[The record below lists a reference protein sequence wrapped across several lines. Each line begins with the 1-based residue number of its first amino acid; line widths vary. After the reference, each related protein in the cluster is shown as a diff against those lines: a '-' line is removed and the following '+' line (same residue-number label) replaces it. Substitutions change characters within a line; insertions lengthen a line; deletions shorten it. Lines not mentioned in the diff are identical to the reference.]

1 MAESRVAALRDTSP
15 QSETC
20 WIPLEIGGT
29 HPAKRQASGSHNRP
43 AGRLRWPSRPSGA
56 AGPSM
61 STGARQ
67 ATRTGRLESRL
78 LSVSAAARL
87 LGVSS
92 SSLRAW
98 AAAGRVPHVRTPGG
112 HRRFELDE
120 LVRWLAERGGAPPA
134 PQQRLQE
141 LVPTRRRGDARDR
154 RRPSPPR
161 ATTCSRRSRRSSRA
175 PGPGGADRPSS
186 ARQTR
191 VLGALE
197 SLAEALDAGDLAGCY
212 RDAEWEGFRHGASGQ
227 PGDAPVTEALA
238 LRRAVDRVLGP
249 RSRRPP
255 TARPWSAPSTGWP
268 CGSPRAT
275 PTACA
280 AGCGRPSSDGRLRRP

>member
-1 MAESRVAALRDTSP
+1 MLLPA
-15 QSETC
+15 
-20 WIPLEIGGT
+20 T
-29 HPAKRQASGSHNRP
+29 HPGLDATAN
-43 AGRLRWPSRPSGA
+43 AGREPMNA
-56 AGPSM
+56 YAGQDVERSAP
-61 STGARQ
+61 
-67 ATRTGRLESRL
+67 ATRAPVRPEGPRL

-120 LVRWLAERGGAPPA
+120 LVRWLADRGGAPPA

-141 LVPTRRRGDARDR
+141 LVPTRFEALPATAAVLAGSGDEVLDAFESELARG
-154 RRPSPPR
+154 
-161 ATTCSRRSRRSSRA
+161 RSSRA
-175 PGPGGADRPSS
+175 ARPSA
-186 ARQTR
+186 ARRTR

-197 SLAEALDAGDLAGCY
+197 ALTGALETGDLSSCY

-238 LRRAVDRVLGP
+238 LRRAVDRVLDPMLHEGAP
-249 RSRRPP
+249 ERRVVE
-255 TARPWSAPSTGWP
+255 
-268 CGSPRAT
+268 RALDRM
-275 PTACA
+275 AVRVA
-280 AGCGRPSSDGRLRRP
+280 AGYADGVRCRLRSSLP

>member
-1 MAESRVAALRDTSP
+1 MAT
-15 QSETC
+15 
-20 WIPLEIGGT
+20 
-29 HPAKRQASGSHNRP
+29 
-43 AGRLRWPSRPSGA
+43 
-56 AGPSM
+56 
-61 STGARQ
+61 
-67 ATRTGRLESRL
+67 TGRARLDERTAAASPRTTPEPRL
-78 LSVSAAARL
+78 LTVSAAARL

-120 LVRWLAERGGAPPA
+120 LVRWLSERGGAPPA

-141 LVPTRRRGDARDR
+141 LVPTRVEAMPETARALADAGDEVLAAFEEELARTRPRGAS
-154 RRPSPPR
+154 RPS
-161 ATTCSRRSRRSSRA
+161 A
-175 PGPGGADRPSS
+175 

-191 VLGALE
+191 VLGALD
-197 SLAEALDAGDLAGCY
+197 SLAAALDSGDLAGAY

-249 RSRRPP
+249 ILATRPAEQRAVERSLDRMAVRV
-255 TARPWSAPSTGWP
+255 
-268 CGSPRAT
+268 
-275 PTACA
+275 A
-280 AGCGRPSSDGRLRRP
+280 AGYADGVRCRLRSAIE

>member
-1 MAESRVAALRDTSP
+1 MVLPPSHSRHDRTSP
-15 QSETC
+15 
-20 WIPLEIGGT
+20 P
-29 HPAKRQASGSHNRP
+29 PAAIEVVTAYGAEVGERTPFEPRASARME
-43 AGRLRWPSRPSGA
+43 
-56 AGPSM
+56 GP
-61 STGARQ
+61 
-67 ATRTGRLESRL
+67 RL

-134 PQQRLQE
+134 PQHRLQE
-141 LVPTRRRGDARDR
+141 LVPTRFEAMPGIAAALADAGDDVLAAFEEELARA
-154 RRPSPPR
+154 RP
-161 ATTCSRRSRRSSRA
+161 A
-175 PGPGGADRPSS
+175 GAGRPSS
-186 ARQTR
+186 ARQSR

-197 SLAEALDAGDLAGCY
+197 SLADALASGDLASCY

-238 LRRAVDRVLGP
+238 LRRAVDRVLA
-249 RSRRPP
+249 P
-255 TARPWSAPSTGWP
+255 TLAESAPER
-268 CGSPRAT
+268 RAVERSLDRM
-275 PTACA
+275 AVRVA
-280 AGCGRPSSDGRLRRP
+280 AGYADGVRCRLRSTLE

>member
-1 MAESRVAALRDTSP
+1 MAT
-15 QSETC
+15 
-20 WIPLEIGGT
+20 
-29 HPAKRQASGSHNRP
+29 
-43 AGRLRWPSRPSGA
+43 AG
-56 AGPSM
+56 
-61 STGARQ
+61 GARLDER
-67 ATRTGRLESRL
+67 ATAPVPDAASEPRL
-78 LSVSAAARL
+78 LTVSAAARL

-120 LVRWLAERGGAPPA
+120 LVRWLSDRGGAPPA

-141 LVPTRRRGDARDR
+141 LVPTRVEAMPETARALADAGDEVLAAFEEELARTR
-154 RRPSPPR
+154 
-161 ATTCSRRSRRSSRA
+161 
-175 PGPGGADRPSS
+175 PGGASRPSA

-197 SLAEALDAGDLAGCY
+197 ALAAALDSGDLAGAY

-249 RSRRPP
+249 ILA
-255 TARPWSAPSTGWP
+255 ARPAER
-268 CGSPRAT
+268 RAVERSLDRM
-275 PTACA
+275 AVRVA
-280 AGCGRPSSDGRLRRP
+280 AGYADGVRCRLRSTLE

>member
-1 MAESRVAALRDTSP
+1 MATAP
-15 QSETC
+15 
-20 WIPLEIGGT
+20 
-29 HPAKRQASGSHNRP
+29 
-43 AGRLRWPSRPSGA
+43 
-56 AGPSM
+56 
-61 STGARQ
+61 GARLDERTSGPAPKG
-67 ATRTGRLESRL
+67 ATEPRL
-78 LSVSAAARL
+78 LTVSAAARL

-120 LVRWLAERGGAPPA
+120 LVRWLSERGGAPPA

-141 LVPTRRRGDARDR
+141 LVPTRVEAMPETARALADSGDEVLAAFEEELART
-154 RRPSPPR
+154 RPS
-161 ATTCSRRSRRSSRA
+161 
-175 PGPGGADRPSS
+175 GASRPSA

-197 SLAEALDAGDLAGCY
+197 ALAGALDSGDLAGAY

-249 RSRRPP
+249 ILASRPAEGRAVERSLDRMAVRV
-255 TARPWSAPSTGWP
+255 
-268 CGSPRAT
+268 
-275 PTACA
+275 A
-280 AGCGRPSSDGRLRRP
+280 AGYADGVRCRLRSTLE

>member
-1 MAESRVAALRDTSP
+1 MATAP
-15 QSETC
+15 
-20 WIPLEIGGT
+20 
-29 HPAKRQASGSHNRP
+29 
-43 AGRLRWPSRPSGA
+43 
-56 AGPSM
+56 
-61 STGARQ
+61 GARLDERSP
-67 ATRTGRLESRL
+67 APAPKGASEPRL
-78 LSVSAAARL
+78 LTVSAAARL

-120 LVRWLAERGGAPPA
+120 LVRWLSERGGAPPA

-141 LVPTRRRGDARDR
+141 LVPTRVEAMPATARALADSGDEVLAAFEEELART
-154 RRPSPPR
+154 RPS
-161 ATTCSRRSRRSSRA
+161 
-175 PGPGGADRPSS
+175 GASRPSA

-197 SLAEALDAGDLAGCY
+197 ALAGALDTGDLAGAY

-249 RSRRPP
+249 ILA
-255 TARPWSAPSTGWP
+255 ARPAEQ
-268 CGSPRAT
+268 RAVERSLDRM
-275 PTACA
+275 AVRVA
-280 AGCGRPSSDGRLRRP
+280 AGYADGVRCRLRSTLE

>member
-1 MAESRVAALRDTSP
+1 MVTAYGAHAAERTDVDARPASRV
-15 QSETC
+15 E
-20 WIPLEIGGT
+20 G
-29 HPAKRQASGSHNRP
+29 
-43 AGRLRWPSRPSGA
+43 
-56 AGPSM
+56 
-61 STGARQ
+61 
-67 ATRTGRLESRL
+67 SRL

-141 LVPTRRRGDARDR
+141 LVPTRFEAMPETAAVLAGAGDDVLSAFEEEL
-154 RRPSPPR
+154 
-161 ATTCSRRSRRSSRA
+161 SRA
-175 PGPGGADRPSS
+175 RSTAPRPSS

-197 SLAEALDAGDLAGCY
+197 SLTEALETGDLAACY

-238 LRRAVDRVLGP
+238 LRRAVDRVL
-249 RSRRPP
+249 
-255 TARPWSAPSTGWP
+255 APSLSENAP
-268 CGSPRAT
+268 ERRAVERSLDRM
-275 PTACA
+275 AVRVA
-280 AGCGRPSSDGRLRRP
+280 AGYADGVRCRLRSTLE